1 MICQYTGNSV
11 SICLAQAYKP
21 PLMSLNLM
29 DSDLMWFLSFWTA
42 ICESFPLLHTTYT
55 GKGWFPPP
63 ADLNTMWSL
72 RLAKRSSLSIQL
84 TGKSKMGLSLFSLT
98 LLDFRRIQNYCI
110 YTYDEPEIIFITL
123 TMVFFPLILP
133 RLWEKTH
140 NLSDKIISY
149 NVFKQWW
156 FFPIHL
162 LIKMCL

>member
-55 GKGWFPPP
+55 GKGWFSPL
-63 ADLNTMWSL
+63 ADLDTMWSL

-84 TGKSKMGLSLFSLT
+84 TGKSKRGLSLFSLT
-98 LLDFRRIQNYCI
+98 LLDFQRRTRGNFY
-110 YTYDEPEIIFITL
+110 YTYNG
-123 TMVFFPLILP
+123 FFSFSLAKAL
-133 RLWEKTH
+133 RENTQL
-140 NLSDKIISY
+140 
-149 NVFKQWW
+149 VR
-156 FFPIHL
+156 
-162 LIKMCL
+162 